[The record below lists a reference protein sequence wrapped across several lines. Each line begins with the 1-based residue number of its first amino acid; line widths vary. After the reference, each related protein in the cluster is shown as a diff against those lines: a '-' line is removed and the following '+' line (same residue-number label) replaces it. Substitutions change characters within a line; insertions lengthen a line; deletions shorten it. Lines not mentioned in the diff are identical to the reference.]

1 MAHKCFVSFKKE
13 DMSYKNELIRKL
25 DNADV
30 IDKVL
35 DREIQSYNSD
45 YIMSVIRNDYLKDST
60 VTIFLI
66 GEHSSENE
74 GMDYLGDKNHFIKRE
89 LQATLYNG
97 KYNTRSGLL
106 GVVLPNMYDK
116 IYKGSYKCNNCNYNH
131 NSVDINDSTVIR
143 EFSSNYYITPHYGC
157 GWGEEERYAILVK
170 WDDFINDP
178 EKYIEDA
185 YNKRNSDIAS
195 KIKIYNL
202 R

>member
-13 DMSYKNELIRKL
+13 DMSYKDELIKKFN
-25 DNADV
+25 NADV

-35 DREIQSYNSD
+35 DREIQSYDSD

-66 GEHSSENE
+66 GENSSENE
-74 GMDYLGDKNHFIKRE
+74 GKDFRGDKNHFIQRE

-97 KYNTRSGLL
+97 KNNTRSGLL
-106 GVVLPNMYDK
+106 GVVLPEMYNK
-116 IYKGSYKCNNCNYNH
+116 IYKGSYNCNNCNSQH
-131 NSVDINDSTVIR
+131 NTVYIDDNTVIR
-143 EFSSNYYITPHYGC
+143 EFSANYYNTPHNGC
-157 GWGEEERYAILVK
+157 GWKEEERYAILVK

-178 EKYIEDA
+178 ESYIENA
-185 YNKRNSDIAS
+185 YNKRNSEIAN
-195 KIKIYNL
+195 KVKIYGL